1 MQLFSP
7 YRIIS
12 RTGSPSQLAAASRV
26 FLSTSNQLENAKG
39 ARSTLAEKAQ
49 TEDPLVSSNS
59 RLATS
64 KQDGLEGE
72 TSNQA
77 QTHTDSTMKEWG
89 ARLTDL
95 NTNARLPRS
104 VQALYLRPLR
114 RKAEYGL
121 PVCDLQLRSY
131 SVRNLE
137 FFADFAIRAAY
148 YLNLPASGPVPLP
161 KIVERWTFPR
171 SSFVHKKSQEN
182 FERITVRRLIQIKDG
197 NSQAV
202 QAWLAFIRKHAFY
215 GVGMKANI
223 YEHESI
229 EIAKNMDQALPEIEK
244 NLEPHLSHFGRR
256 EDAEPAKDFIS
267 SFLGNE
273 RLSFSKGPL
282 TEVRSG

>member
-1 MQLFSP
+1 M
-7 YRIIS
+7 
-12 RTGSPSQLAAASRV
+12 
-26 FLSTSNQLENAKG
+26 
-39 ARSTLAEKAQ
+39 
-49 TEDPLVSSNS
+49 
-59 RLATS
+59 
-64 KQDGLEGE
+64 
-72 TSNQA
+72 
-77 QTHTDSTMKEWG
+77 HTDSTVNEWG

-148 YLNLPASGPVPLP
+148 YLNLPVSGPVPLP

-223 YEHESI
+223 WEHESI
-229 EIAKNMDQALPEIEK
+229 EIAKTMDQTLPQIEK
-244 NLEPHLSHFGRR
+244 NLEPHISQFGCR
-256 EDAEPAKDFIS
+256 EDAGPAPDLITD
-267 SFLGNE
+267 FLGSE
-273 RLSFSKGPL
+273 RLSLSKGPL
-282 TEVRSG
+282 TDVRR